1 MIPTASIPRMAIFT
15 FLMLIACSVS
25 TAQTAE
31 GPIEISPT
39 QKNAYLMNGEYLDT
53 DALKTTMAS
62 NPLSMAYMKKADANS
77 GFATAFSIAGGLLAG
92 IPLGQALGGG
102 DPNWALAGIG
112 VGLFLVALPLEG
124 AHNKNVRAAVEEY
137 NRGLDS
143 TSPGVQL
150 QLGLST
156 QGLGF
161 TLTF

>member
-1 MIPTASIPRMAIFT
+1 MRRILSIRRSAIFT

-25 TAQTAE
+25 TAQTDE

-62 NPLSMAYMKKADANS
+62 NPVSMAYMRKADVNS

-92 IPLGQALGGG
+92 IPVGQALGGG

-137 NRGLDS
+137 NSGLDR
-143 TSPGVQL
+143 TSSRVQL
-150 QLGLST
+150 QLGLSPH
-156 QGLGF
+156 GVGF
-161 TLTF
+161 TMKF